1 MAYLPLLRLR
11 RLAPYRHH
19 KRENLQIE
27 IELPRRAQE
36 NRKTSRR
43 FFFFS
48 RRKWAGG
55 RRILQGGGAA
65 VSPASACGAQASPAA
80 RYPTPSGRALGLL
93 LRCRQWRCGQG
104 LRSLCLAEW
113 LRVPM
118 PHGCTELPL
127 GRAGSAVTA
136 GRKGSGPSCQS
147 GHALFMQLEQTCAKL
162 CANCARGWR
171 LEHRCATS

>member
-1 MAYLPLLRLR
+1 MKSGLRAGWLHT
-11 RLAPYRHH
+11 LAAKTRAAS
-19 KRENLQIE
+19 NV
-27 IELPRRAQE
+27 PRGRADRSTPKHGAQE

-93 LRCRQWRCGQG
+93 LRCRRWRCGQRHMLVPG
-104 LRSLCLAEW
+104 RVP
-113 LRVPM
+113 RVPM
-118 PHGCTELPL
+118 HQGCAERRWVGLDRLRRL
-127 GRAGSAVTA
+127 GGKEEGLAAIPEARTVHAIGNRSAQNSA
-136 GRKGSGPSCQS
+136 
-147 GHALFMQLEQTCAKL
+147 HA
-162 CANCARGWR
+162 WR
-171 LEHRCATS
+171 LEHWCATS

>member
-1 MAYLPLLRLR
+1 MAWWACPPWPRNFPEGNLRLTIPLIGTRHR
-11 RLAPYRHH
+11 RGPITIHSRRPAGPRVESFPGARRTPRKPSLRKSPD
-19 KRENLQIE
+19 
-27 IELPRRAQE
+27 RRAQE

-55 RRILQGGGAA
+55 TRILQGGGAA

-104 LRSLCLAEW
+104 LRSLCLAEC

-118 PHGCTELPL
+118 PHGCTE
-127 GRAGSAVTA
+127 RRWAG
-136 GRKGSGPSCQS
+136 PD
-147 GHALFMQLEQTCAKL
+147 QL
-162 CANCARGWR
+162 
-171 LEHRCATS
+171 